1 LWRPVAVCHFCY
13 FCLQLERTGTSAFGG
28 KLRPYLLVA
37 SVLLICVCFLQILA
51 RQTMQLQA
59 QQD

>member
-1 LWRPVAVCHFCY
+1 
-13 FCLQLERTGTSAFGG
+13 LQLERTGTSAFGG